1 MGLSSWKR
9 LPVRGDEMRLTGW
22 MRCAVQ
28 GMPSHRKITR
38 YVLLSVFLIRSLVS
52 GLAQSSQNDSFNDV
66 LRLGQ
71 DLAKQGR
78 LAEAEV
84 ALEKA
89 GRLSPQDTQVMTL
102 LGKVKGRLSEFP
114 AAIVLFQ
121 RVVDLKPKSA
131 DAHLNLAIVYSDA
144 GELAHALEETSMVL
158 AIDPNLAAAHFN
170 RARILDDLKR
180 EKEAGAEFAKAC
192 GLTPNDAD
200 CFFYWSFVERAEGNF
215 AKETALL
222 QRVVKLQPDRAKAF
236 VLLGSSL
243 QEQSRTPEA
252 VVALRLALELDPDSS
267 EATYMLSRALMT
279 SDPKESKRLREHFDA
294 LKQKG
299 GALDRSKALGNQAY
313 GASTQQDWPKATSL
327 YREALETCGDCE
339 IQAALHKNLGLV
351 LCRSGNLQEG
361 ARELHMALELN
372 PNDPDVVKA
381 LSVLGQN

>member
-1 MGLSSWKR
+1 M
-9 LPVRGDEMRLTGW
+9 
-22 MRCAVQ
+22 
-28 GMPSHRKITR
+28 GMPSHRMIATHL
-38 YVLLSVFLIRSLVS
+38 LLSAFVICSLTTS
-52 GLAQSSQNDSFNDV
+52 LAQSSPSDSFKDAFA
-66 LRLGQ
+66 LGQ
-71 DLAKQGR
+71 ELAKQGR

-89 GRLSPQDTQVMTL
+89 ERLSPQDTQAMTL

-144 GELAHALEETSMVL
+144 GELPHALEETSKAL
-158 AIDPNLAAAHFN
+158 AIDPILAAAHFT

-192 GLTPNDAD
+192 GLTPNNAD

-222 QRVVKLQPDRAKAF
+222 QRVVKLQPDRVKAL

-243 QEQSRTPEA
+243 QEQSRTAEA
-252 VVALRLALELDPDSS
+252 VVALQRALEIDPNSS

-279 SDPKESKRLREHFDA
+279 SDPNQSKRLREHFNA
-294 LKQKG
+294 LRQKS
-299 GALDRSKALGNQAY
+299 GALDRSKTLGNQAY
-313 GASTQQDWPKATSL
+313 GASTQQDWPKAMSL
-327 YREALETCGDCE
+327 YREALDACGDCE
-339 IQAALHKNLGLV
+339 IQAALRKNLGLV
-351 LCRSGNLQEG
+351 LCRSGNLEEG
-361 ARELHMALELN
+361 GSELRKALELN